1 MARSSHRYDN
11 MSITEIFNSVKKN
24 YGYTKK
30 DILSFNRTQ
39 PLTTVRQVAV
49 YLARQDGILY
59 EDLGRIF
66 KRHYSNCI
74 NSHRV
79 IGDRISINDPQV
91 VEVVKTI
98 RDAA

>member
-30 DILSFNRTQ
+30 DILSTNRAQ